1 MGIIITVV
9 SESGELPPSEDLT
22 ENLGQELSDVAEDFG
37 FEVQAI
43 EQSGSVDRECSY
55 SRQSVLFF

>member
-22 ENLGQELSDVAEDFG
+22 ESLERELSDVAEDFG
-37 FEVQAI
+37 YEVLTI
-43 EQSGSVDRECSY
+43 E
-55 SRQSVLFF
+55 

>member
-22 ENLGQELSDVAEDFG
+22 GNLERELSDVAEDFD
-37 FEVQAI
+37 FEVLAI
-43 EQSGSVDRECSY
+43 ERSG
-55 SRQSVLFF
+55 